1 MSENAEVKTKKNMSW
16 SFEASNGIL
25 TASFP
30 SGKTW
35 QFDLAKSFPSFSAL
49 EENEQKVFQYGA
61 RQYLSDD
68 VAMSK
73 ENKYSEDDK
82 IAVFEQSKKD
92 MIENT
97 YWKRSGKQTEKISK
111 YVTAQFID
119 ELAAEMDVPRAV
131 VLKIMERKGL
141 VERG

>member
-1 MSENAEVKTKKNMSW
+1 MSENNEVKTKKNMSW

-35 QFDLAKSFPSFSAL
+35 QFDLAKSFPSFSEL
-49 EENEQKVFQYGA
+49 KENEQKVFQYGA

-73 ENKYSEDDK
+73 ENKYSEADK

-111 YVTAQFID
+111 YKTEAQVR
-119 ELAAEMDVPRAV
+119 EAAEQLGMPYEKAKA
-131 VLKIMERKGL
+131 LMELGGF
-141 VERG
+141 VIRG